1 MTTSRAYAA
10 TAGLAAV
17 ALFASGCGSDAKPD
31 ASDKAEPQSSFAR
44 QTVAQIRTASA
55 TDMDNI
61 ESVTITGDVPEQEMK
76 FTVSLDSDGN
86 CAGDIEAG
94 DGKGR
99 VVEAASGS
107 FVTGDE
113 LFWNAF
119 VGPEK
124 AAQMMAVAE
133 DAWVRTPRGAGYFLP
148 QCDFKVI
155 IPTLNSGSAKSV
167 TKGKES
173 EIDGE
178 PAVAL
183 TSSEDGVTSTA
194 WIATDA
200 PHYLL
205 KLTTKGGKD
214 AGTFTLSGYDEPVD
228 AALPAD
234 AKVIDLAPT
243 RQKAE

>member
-1 MTTSRAYAA
+1 MSTPRAYAA
-10 TAGLAAV
+10 TACLAVV
-17 ALFASGCGSDAKPD
+17 ALLASGCGNDQPD
-31 ASDKAEPQSSFAR
+31 KADTAEPQSSFAR
-44 QTVAQIRTASA
+44 QTVAEIRSATA
-55 TDMDNI
+55 TDMGSI
-61 ESVTITGDVPEQEMK
+61 ESFTITGDVPEQEMT

-86 CAGDIEAG
+86 CAGGIEAG
-94 DGKGR
+94 GGKGS

-155 IPTLNSGSAKSV
+155 VPTLTTGDAKAA

-173 EIDGE
+173 EVDGE
-178 PAVAL
+178 SAVAI
-183 TSSEDGVTSTA
+183 TSSEGGVTSTA

-200 PHYLL
+200 PHHLL

-214 AGTFTLSGYDEPVD
+214 AGTFTLSDFDEPVD
-228 AALPAD
+228 ASLPAD

-243 RQKAE
+243 REAE

>member
-1 MTTSRAYAA
+1 MSTPRAYAA

-17 ALFASGCGSDAKPD
+17 ALLASGCGSDSKPGT
-31 ASDKAEPQSSFAR
+31 SEKTEPQSSFAR
-44 QTVAQIRTASA
+44 QTVAEIRSATA
-55 TDMDNI
+55 TDMANI
-61 ESVTITGDVPEQEMK
+61 ESVTITGDVPEQELT

-86 CAGDIEAG
+86 CTGDIEAG
-94 DGKGR
+94 GGKGS
-99 VVEAASGS
+99 VVESASGS

-124 AAQMMAVAE
+124 AAQMIAVAE
-133 DAWVRTPRGAGYFLP
+133 DAWVRTPREAGYFLP

-155 IPTLNSGSAKSV
+155 VPTLTTGDAKAA
-167 TKGKES
+167 TKGEES
-173 EIDGE
+173 EVDGE
-178 PAVAL
+178 SAVAIS
-183 TSSEDGVTSTA
+183 SSEGGVTSTA

-200 PHYLL
+200 PHHLL

-214 AGTFTLSGYDEPVD
+214 AGTFTLSGFDEPVD

-234 AKVIDLAPT
+234 AKVIDLAPS

>member
-1 MTTSRAYAA
+1 MSVSRAYAA
-10 TAGLAAV
+10 TAGLAVV
-17 ALFASGCGSDAKPD
+17 ALLASGCGSDPKADPSDD
-31 ASDKAEPQSSFAR
+31 ATTQSSFGR
-44 QTVAQIRTASA
+44 QTVAQIRSASA
-55 TDMDNI
+55 TDMANI
-61 ESVTITGDVPEQEMK
+61 DSVTITGDVPDQEME
-76 FTVSLDSDGN
+76 FTISLDADGN
-86 CAGDIEAG
+86 CVGDVEAG

-124 AAQMMAVAE
+124 ASQMMAVAE

-148 QCDFKVI
+148 QCDYKVI
-155 IPTLNSGSAKSV
+155 LPTLTTGDAKAA
-167 TKGKES
+167 TKGKET
-173 EIDGE
+173 EVDGV
-178 PAVAL
+178 PAIAIS
-183 TSSEDGVTSTA
+183 SSEGDVTSTA

-214 AGTFTLSGYDEPVD
+214 AGTFTLSDFDEPVD
-228 AALPAD
+228 ASLPAD